1 MTIRNTKMIYIHVNV
16 CLCTEMWR
24 THIKLWTKIVSEVWG
39 GYFYPGPL
47 CAVWMLLLSSPQQLT
62 FQRKCVHVCAHTC
75 IFYPHP
81 RILLLTWER
90 DWEVWERET
99 SIDCFPHMPD
109 LGIKHTTFRC
119 MEHWFKQLS
128 HLARAVCVF
137 LKPSSICVNSNDY
150 AIEALWSYLTLRG
163 LVRIATQLNDGINK
177 IRFHVLQIGSR
188 YYFSPR

>member
-1 MTIRNTKMIYIHVNV
+1 MNQN
-16 CLCTEMWR
+16 CL
-24 THIKLWTKIVSEVWG
+24 WG
-39 GYFYPGPL
+39 LG
-47 CAVWMLLLSSPQQLT
+47 WLLLSWTLVC
-62 FQRKCVHVCAHTC
+62 CVNVTTIITSTTNFSKKVCVCVCVCAHMC

-188 YYFSPR
+188 YYSSPR